1 MRFPD
6 YGFVRL
12 TFGSKPL
19 RQCVIVA
26 HAGYFSERRFERYS
40 REIKSHAPTRL
51 QAHHSYRVQAWEWD
65 DIDLWRLLRKCRT
78 GKVDRATF
86 LQFIDKVEVMP
97 DINEGW
103 QPVD

>member
-12 TFGSKPL
+12 MFGSKPL

-40 REIKSHAPTRL
+40 REIKSHALTRL

-65 DIDLWRLLRKCRT
+65 DIDLWRLLRTCRT
-78 GKVDRATF
+78 GKVDRETF
-86 LQFIDKVEVMP
+86 LQFIDKVEVWP

-103 QPVD
+103 QPVN